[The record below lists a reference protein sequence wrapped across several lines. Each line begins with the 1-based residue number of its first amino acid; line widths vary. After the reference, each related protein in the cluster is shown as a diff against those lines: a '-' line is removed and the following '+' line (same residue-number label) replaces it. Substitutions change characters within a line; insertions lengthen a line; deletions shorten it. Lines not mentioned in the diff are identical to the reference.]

1 MVFIWYI
8 PSKYLIL
15 VPDDHTWYICVC
27 IFSEIYIHACIWY
40 ILWHCKSKYTYV
52 HGIYMYIQVY
62 TSLHYFI
69 LVLVYTLA
77 SIFYIHTCMV
87 TVHKSIFHTFMSW
100 YMHQMFCVQIGTDNF
115 DKHTDSF
122 ELSTYTDMPFRFLL
136 FVLPF
141 WLACK
146 QVLAAARCQ
155 A

>member
-1 MVFIWYI
+1 MV
-8 PSKYLIL
+8 
-15 VPDDHTWYICVC
+15 
-27 IFSEIYIHACIWY
+27 YIH
-40 ILWHCKSKYTYV
+40 L
-52 HGIYMYIQVY
+52 QVY

-69 LVLVYTLA
+69 LVYTLA
-77 SIFYIHTCMV
+77 CIYYIHTCMV
-87 TVHKSIFHTFMSW
+87 TVHKSIFHTCMSWLW

-115 DKHTDSF
+115 DKHIDSF
-122 ELSTYTDMPFRFLL
+122 ELSTCTDMPFRFLL